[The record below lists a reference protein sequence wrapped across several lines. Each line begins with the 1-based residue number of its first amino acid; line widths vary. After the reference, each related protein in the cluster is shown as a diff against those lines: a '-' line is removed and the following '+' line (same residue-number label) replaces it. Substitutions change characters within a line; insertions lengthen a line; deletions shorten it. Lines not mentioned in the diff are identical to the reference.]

1 MKGISRTSDEQKKKE
16 IFINIYERKISTGS
30 TFASLLQK
38 TNNYLMK
45 KRGIYAIE
53 PFTIGYVYAN
63 NR

>member
-1 MKGISRTSDEQKKKE
+1 MNKKKEE
-16 IFINIYERKISTGS
+16 IFINIYERKIISTGS

-53 PFTIGYVYAN
+53 PFTIGYFYAN

>member
-1 MKGISRTSDEQKKKE
+1 MNKKKKKE

-45 KRGIYAIE
+45 KEVFYAIE
-53 PFTIGYVYAN
+53 PFTIGYFSMRITDE
-63 NR
+63 NRK